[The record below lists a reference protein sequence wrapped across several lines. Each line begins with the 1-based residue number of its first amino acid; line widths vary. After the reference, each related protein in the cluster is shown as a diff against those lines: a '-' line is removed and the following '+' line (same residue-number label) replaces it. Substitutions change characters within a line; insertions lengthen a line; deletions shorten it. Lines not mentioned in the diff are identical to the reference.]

1 MMPLAPLGPLTEA
14 LLLEILPLL
23 WTQRDIDQEFL
34 RLFFY
39 LRQSETPT
47 IH

>member
-1 MMPLAPLGPLTEA
+1 MTPPAPLGAMTEA

-34 RLFFY
+34 RLYFY
-39 LRQSETPT
+39 LRPSETPT